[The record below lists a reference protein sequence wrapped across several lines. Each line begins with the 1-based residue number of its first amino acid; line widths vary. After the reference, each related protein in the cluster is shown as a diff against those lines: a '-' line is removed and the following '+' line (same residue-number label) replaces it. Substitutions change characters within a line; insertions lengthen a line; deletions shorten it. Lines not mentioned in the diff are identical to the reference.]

1 MGRGHADSSAGKT
14 RERRRL
20 TDLLFRSSG
29 EVNCALIRGLYSGR
43 MPGDYVTIE
52 VNGREADQAAVSLLE
67 HEGWGHFTAM
77 QVRGGRA
84 RGLDFHLSRLEAAHH
99 DVYGRALDGQEVR
112 ARIRHALGGRA
123 DASVRVYGYWAGLIV
138 TVREPQDTP
147 HRPHSMTAMQFQ
159 RPLARLKHVGSWGQG
174 RFSEAALA
182 AGFDEGLLV
191 DETGRI
197 SEGTIT
203 NVGFWRDGMV
213 IWPDAPKLDGITMLL
228 LRRQLTAAGIG
239 QAEEQV
245 RVQDLGGYDGMILC
259 NSRGWAPVGR
269 VDDLV
274 VPQDE
279 AFTGVIA
286 AAIESCPWD
295 EI

>member
-1 MGRGHADSSAGKT
+1 MKLRPDP
-14 RERRRL
+14 
-20 TDLLFRSSG
+20 
-29 EVNCALIRGLYSGR
+29 GLYSGR

-52 VNGREADQAAVSLLE
+52 VNGREADQVAVSLLE

-77 QVRGGRA
+77 QVRGGRT
-84 RGLDFHLSRLEAAHH
+84 RGLDLHLSRLEAAHH
-99 DVYGRALDGQEVR
+99 DIYGRLLGGQEVR
-112 ARIRHALGGRA
+112 ARIRHALGGRP

-138 TVREPQDTP
+138 TVREPQDMP
-147 HRPHSMTAMQFQ
+147 RRPHSMTAVQFQ

-174 RFSEAALA
+174 RFRDAALA

-203 NVGFWRDGMV
+203 NVGFWRDDMV
-213 IWPDAPKLDGITMLL
+213 IWPEAPKLAGIAMLL
-228 LRRQLTAAGIG
+228 LRRQLAAADIG
-239 QAEEQV
+239 QADEQV
-245 RVQDLGGYDGMILC
+245 RVQDLTGYDGMILC

-274 VPQDE
+274 IPQDE

-286 AAIESCPWD
+286 AAMGSCPWD

>member
-1 MGRGHADSSAGKT
+1 MP
-14 RERRRL
+14 
-20 TDLLFRSSG
+20 TDYG
-29 EVNCALIRGLYSGR
+29 
-43 MPGDYVTIE
+43 TIE
-52 VNGREADQAAVSLLE
+52 VNGLEADQAAVSLLD

-84 RGLDFHLSRLEAAHH
+84 RGLDLHLARLEAAHH
-99 DVYGRALDGQEVR
+99 DVYGRTLDGQEVR
-112 ARIRHALGGRA
+112 ARIRHALGGRL

-147 HRPHSMTAMQFQ
+147 PRPHSMTALQFQ

-174 RFSEAALA
+174 RFSEMALA

-203 NVGFWRDGMV
+203 NVGFWRDGTV
-213 IWPDAPKLDGITMLL
+213 IWPDAPKLLGITMLI
-228 LRRQLTAAGIG
+228 LRRHLAAAGAG
-239 QAEEQV
+239 QAEEAV
-245 RVQDLGGYDGMILC
+245 RVQDLTRYDGMILC

-269 VDDLV
+269 VDDV
-274 VPQDE
+274 KIAQDE
-279 AFTGVIA
+279 AFTNVIA
-286 AAIESCPWD
+286 AAIDSCPWD

>member
-1 MGRGHADSSAGKT
+1 
-14 RERRRL
+14 
-20 TDLLFRSSG
+20 
-29 EVNCALIRGLYSGR
+29 
-43 MPGDYVTIE
+43 MPSDYVTVE
-52 VNGREADQAAVSLLE
+52 VNGHEADDASLSLLD

-77 QVRGGRA
+77 QVRRGRT
-84 RGLDFHLSRLEAAHH
+84 RGLDLHMARLEAAHRE
-99 DVYGRALDGQEVR
+99 VYGRALGAEEIR
-112 ARIRHALGGRA
+112 GRIRHALHGKI

-147 HRPHSMTAMQFQ
+147 DRPHSMTAVQFQ

-174 RFSEAALA
+174 RFREAAVA

-203 NVGFWRDGMV
+203 NVGFWRDGVV
-213 IWPDAPKLDGITMLL
+213 IWPQAPKLDGITMLL
-228 LRRQLTAAGIG
+228 LRRHLAAAGVA
-239 QAEEQV
+239 QAEEPV
-245 RVQDLGGYDGMILC
+245 RVQDLAGYGGMIVC

-269 VDDLV
+269 VDDV
-274 VPQDE
+274 MIAQDQ
-279 AFTGVIA
+279 AFTRVIA
-286 AAIESCPWD
+286 AAIDTCPWD

>member
-1 MGRGHADSSAGKT
+1 MLADYG
-14 RERRRL
+14 
-20 TDLLFRSSG
+20 
-29 EVNCALIRGLYSGR
+29 
-43 MPGDYVTIE
+43 TIE
-52 VNGREADQAAVSLLE
+52 VNGREADQAAVSLLD

-77 QVRGGRA
+77 QVRSGRA
-84 RGLDFHLSRLEAAHH
+84 RGLDLHLARLEAAHH

-112 ARIRHALGGRA
+112 ARIRHALDGRG

-138 TVREPQDTP
+138 TVKEPQDTP
-147 HRPHSMTAMQFQ
+147 RRPHSMTALQFQ

-174 RFSEAALA
+174 RFSEMALA

-191 DETGRI
+191 DESGRI

-213 IWPDAPKLDGITMLL
+213 IWPDAPKLLGITMLI
-228 LRRQLTAAGIG
+228 LRRQLTVASVG
-239 QAEEQV
+239 QAEEPV
-245 RVQDLGGYDGMILC
+245 HVQDLAGYDAMILC

-269 VDDLV
+269 VDDLAIA
-274 VPQDE
+274 QDE
-279 AFTGVIA
+279 AFANVID
-286 AAIESCPWD
+286 AAIDGCPWD

>member
-1 MGRGHADSSAGKT
+1 MGT
-14 RERRRL
+14 E
-20 TDLLFRSSG
+20 
-29 EVNCALIRGLYSGR
+29 LYSGR
-43 MPGDYVTIE
+43 VAGDDVTIE

-77 QVRGGRA
+77 QVRAGRA
-84 RGLDFHLSRLEAAHH
+84 RGLDLHLSRLEAAHH
-99 DVYGRALDGQEVR
+99 EVYGLALSGPEVR
-112 ARIRHALGGRA
+112 ALIRHALGGRP

-147 HRPHSMTAMQFQ
+147 DRPHSMTAVQFQ

-174 RFSEAALA
+174 RFREAALA

-191 DETGRI
+191 DQTGRI

-203 NVGFWRDGMV
+203 NVGFWRDGVV
-213 IWPDAPKLDGITMLL
+213 IWPQAPKLDGITMLL
-228 LRRQLTAAGIG
+228 LRRHLAAAGVA
-239 QAEEQV
+239 QAEEPV
-245 RVQDLGGYDGMILC
+245 RVQDLARYGGMIVC

-269 VDDLV
+269 VDDV
-274 VPQDE
+274 MIAQDQ

-286 AAIESCPWD
+286 AAIDSCPWD

>member
-1 MGRGHADSSAGKT
+1 
-14 RERRRL
+14 
-20 TDLLFRSSG
+20 
-29 EVNCALIRGLYSGR
+29 
-43 MPGDYVTIE
+43 
-52 VNGREADQAAVSLLE
+52 
-67 HEGWGHFTAM
+67 M

-84 RGLDFHLSRLEAAHH
+84 RGLDLHLARLEAAHH

-112 ARIRHALGGRA
+112 ARIRHVLDGRV

-138 TVREPQDTP
+138 TVKEPQDTP
-147 HRPHSMTAMQFQ
+147 RRPHSMTALQFQ

-174 RFSEAALA
+174 RFSEMALA

-203 NVGFWRDGMV
+203 NVGFWRDGTV
-213 IWPDAPKLDGITMLL
+213 IWPDAPKLLGITMLI
-228 LRRQLTAAGIG
+228 LRRQLIAAGAG
-239 QAEEQV
+239 QAEEPV
-245 RVQDLGGYDGMILC
+245 RVQDLVGYDGMILC

-269 VDDLV
+269 VDDLTIA
-274 VPQDE
+274 QDE
-279 AFTGVIA
+279 AFTKVIA
-286 AAIESCPWD
+286 AAIDGCPWD